1 MNPIFFLLAGC
12 VLVVDDDDTDG
23 LRTCAQVHAD
33 FVAEAAR
40 IRSCTDDAQCGLV
53 LTGTSCGCTRDWVA
67 RRGVD
72 TAGFYALID
81 EALGLG
87 CDLGL
92 TSTCDCP
99 EAEGFDCAGGTCTWD
114 YVDPDA
120 LPACRAD
127 DGDPYTVE
135 GASIAGSLL
144 AVTVSASGGCAEH
157 DWTLCWPD
165 QSFAESSPVQARLEL
180 LHDDHDDPCDA
191 IITEDLVFDLA
202 PLARAWHEA
211 YGTGPGSMV
220 VVIGDERLAWSF

>member
-1 MNPIFFLLAGC
+1 MNAIFLLAGC
-12 VLVVDDDDTDG
+12 VLVVHEDDTDAT
-23 LRTCAQVHAD
+23 RTCLQVRSD
-33 FVAEAAR
+33 FATEAER
-40 IRSCTDDAQCGLV
+40 IRSCTDDDECGQV

-72 TAGFYALID
+72 TGTFYALID
-81 EALGLG
+81 EAQALG

-99 EAEGFDCAGGTCTWD
+99 EVSGFDCAAGTCTWD
-114 YVDPDA
+114 YVDPAA
-120 LPACRAD
+120 LPACRAE

-135 GASIAGSLL
+135 GASIDGASL
-144 AVTVSASGGCAEH
+144 AVTASASGGCEEH

-191 IITEDLVFDLA
+191 IITEDLVFDLS
-202 PLARAWHEA
+202 PLARAWHDA
-211 YGTGPGSMV
+211 YGPGAGEMI
-220 VVIGDERLAWSF
+220 VVIGDEHLPWAF